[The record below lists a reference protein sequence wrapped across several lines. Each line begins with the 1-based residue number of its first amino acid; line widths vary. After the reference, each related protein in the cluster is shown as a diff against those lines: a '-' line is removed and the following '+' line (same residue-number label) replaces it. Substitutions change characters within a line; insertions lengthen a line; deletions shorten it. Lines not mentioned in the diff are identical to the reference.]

1 MSISIHFTD
10 VGVSEDMQAK
20 LAAKRA

>member
-1 MSISIHFTD
+1 MSISIHFAD